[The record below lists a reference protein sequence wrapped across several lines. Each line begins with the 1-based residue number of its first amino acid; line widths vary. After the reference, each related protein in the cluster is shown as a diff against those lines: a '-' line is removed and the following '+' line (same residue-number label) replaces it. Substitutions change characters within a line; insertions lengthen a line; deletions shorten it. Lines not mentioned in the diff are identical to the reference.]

1 LSPGAISAAGRPAA
15 PRLSRLGLCGTINI
29 EGIKDGVVERFAIL
43 PRAKMMGRKAMV
55 PIGLGFRALKGG
67 GVVVGVAANGSE
79 PRVVLSTFLA
89 TAAEGDRLALEPYRV
104 AAEMERV
111 LRGGVSHGGVPAEA
125 AAAVAEGR
133 KRQGELAAKGLD
145 KMVRKLKEAGCEPA
159 VAALLVNRAGWITD
173 LLEYSLSWPEH
184 VPIAEGL
191 AVRDA
196 LRFAI
201 GRVGLDIAELDEKSL
216 PDLAS
221 KDLGMSLAS
230 LNASLKA
237 LGVAVGRP
245 WRKEQKL
252 ACLAAWVAV
261 AARR

>member
-1 LSPGAISAAGRPAA
+1 LPPVETAASPESEQAER
-15 PRLSRLGLCGTINI
+15 GLDPLKRNKGMN
-29 EGIKDGVVERFAIL
+29 DDVVERFSIL
-43 PRAKMMGRKAMV
+43 PRANMIRRKAMV

-89 TAAEGDRLALEPYRV
+89 TASEGDRLALEPYRV
-104 AAEMERV
+104 AAEMEPV
-111 LRGGVSHGGVPAEA
+111 LHGGVPAEA

-133 KRQGELAAKGLD
+133 KRQDELAAKGLD
-145 KMVRKLKEAGCEPA
+145 NIVRKLQQAGCEPA

-173 LLEYSLSWPEH
+173 LLEYSRSWPEH
-184 VPIAEGL
+184 VPVAEGL

-201 GRVGLDIAELDEKSL
+201 GRVSINVAELDEKSL

-221 KDLGMSLAS
+221 KDLGMSLAD
-230 LNASLKA
+230 LNARLKA

>member
-1 LSPGAISAAGRPAA
+1 M
-15 PRLSRLGLCGTINI
+15 
-29 EGIKDGVVERFAIL
+29 DDDVVARFSIL
-43 PRAKMMGRKAMV
+43 PRASMIRRKAMV

-67 GVVVGVAANGSE
+67 GVVVGVAANGAE
-79 PRVVLSTFLA
+79 PRVVLSTYLA
-89 TAAEGDRLALEPYRV
+89 TAADGDRLALEPYRV
-104 AAEMERV
+104 AAEMAQA
-111 LRGGVSHGGVPAEA
+111 SHGGVSAEA
-125 AAAVAEGR
+125 AAVVAEGR
-133 KRQGELAAKGLD
+133 KRQGELAAQGLD
-145 KMVRKLKEAGCEPA
+145 TIVRKLREAGCEPA

-173 LLEYSLSWPEH
+173 LLAYSLSWPEH
-184 VPIAEGL
+184 VPVAEGL

-201 GRVGLDIAELDEKSL
+201 GRAGVDVAELDETSL

-221 KDLGMSLAS
+221 KDFGMSSAE

-245 WRKEQKL
+245 WRKEQRL

-261 AARR
+261 TARR